1 MNKLDEDSKKTLKEN
16 FESFDKELDA
26 IIFRGINPSE
36 LDDKEHGFYA
46 VANPIL
52 KNSFVETGIVK
63 KIKKYDFE
71 SINAILKKFLVQFYE
86 IMSVKEDF
94 SNP

>member
-1 MNKLDEDSKKTLKEN
+1 MDENSKKSLKEI

-36 LDDKEHGFYA
+36 LDNKEHGFYA

-71 SINAILKKFLVQFYE
+71 SINAILKKFLVQFSE
-86 IMSVKEDF
+86 IMSVIEDF

>member
-1 MNKLDEDSKKTLKEN
+1 MNKLDENSKKTLKEI
-16 FESFDKELDA
+16 FKSFDKELDA

-36 LDDKEHGFYA
+36 LDNKEHGFYA

-63 KIKKYDFE
+63 RIKKYDFE
-71 SINAILKKFLVQFYE
+71 SINAILKKFLVQFSE

>member
-1 MNKLDEDSKKTLKEN
+1 MDENSKKTLKEI

-26 IIFRGINPSE
+26 IIFRGINPNE
-36 LDDKEHGFYA
+36 LDNKEHGFYA

-63 KIKKYDFE
+63 RIKKYDFE
-71 SINAILKKFLVQFYE
+71 SINAILKKFLVQFSE

>member
-1 MNKLDEDSKKTLKEN
+1 MNKLDENSKKKLKDI
-16 FESFDKELDA
+16 FDSFDKELDA

-71 SINAILKKFLVQFYE
+71 SINAILKKFLVQF
-86 IMSVKEDF
+86 
-94 SNP
+94 

>member
-1 MNKLDEDSKKTLKEN
+1 MNKLDEDSKKTLKEI
-16 FESFDKELDA
+16 FKSFDKELDA

-36 LDDKEHGFYA
+36 LDNKEHGFYA

-71 SINAILKKFLVQFYE
+71 SINAILKKFLVQF
-86 IMSVKEDF
+86 
-94 SNP
+94 

>member
-1 MNKLDEDSKKTLKEN
+1 MNNLDENSKKTLKEI

-26 IIFRGINPSE
+26 IIFRGINPNE
-36 LDDKEHGFYA
+36 FDDKEHGFYA

-71 SINAILKKFLVQFYE
+71 SINAILKKFLVQF
-86 IMSVKEDF
+86 
-94 SNP
+94 

>member
-1 MNKLDEDSKKTLKEN
+1 MDENSKKTLKEN
-16 FESFDKELDA
+16 FESLDKELDA
-26 IIFRGINPSE
+26 IIFRGVNPSE
-36 LDDKEHGFYA
+36 LENKEHGFYA

-71 SINAILKKFLVQFYE
+71 SINAILKKFLVQFSE

>member
-1 MNKLDEDSKKTLKEN
+1 MDEDSKKTLKEI
-16 FESFDKELDA
+16 FKSFDKELDA
-26 IIFRGINPSE
+26 IIFRGINASE
-36 LDDKEHGFYA
+36 LENKEHGFYA

>member
-26 IIFRGINPSE
+26 IIFRRVNPSE
-36 LDDKEHGFYA
+36 LENKEHGFYA

-63 KIKKYDFE
+63 RIKKYDFE
-71 SINAILKKFLVQFYE
+71 SINAILKKFLVQFSE

>member
-1 MNKLDEDSKKTLKEN
+1 VNKLDENSKKTLKEI

-26 IIFRGINPSE
+26 IIFRGINPNE
-36 LDDKEHGFYA
+36 LDNKEHGFYA

-63 KIKKYDFE
+63 RIKKYDFE
-71 SINAILKKFLVQFYE
+71 SINAILKKFLVQFSE

>member
-1 MNKLDEDSKKTLKEN
+1 VNKLDEDSKKTLKEN
-16 FESFDKELDA
+16 FESLDKELDA
-26 IIFRGINPSE
+26 IIFRGVNPSE
-36 LDDKEHGFYA
+36 LENKEHGFYA

-52 KNSFVETGIVK
+52 KNSFVETGILK
-63 KIKKYDFE
+63 RIKKYDFE
-71 SINAILKKFLVQFYE
+71 SINAILKKFLVQFSE

>member
-1 MNKLDEDSKKTLKEN
+1 VNKLDENPKKTLKEI

-26 IIFRGINPSE
+26 IIFRGINPKE
-36 LDDKEHGFYA
+36 LENKEHGFYA

-52 KNSFVETGIVK
+52 KNSFVETGIVR

-71 SINAILKKFLVQFYE
+71 SINAILKKFLVQF
-86 IMSVKEDF
+86 
-94 SNP
+94 

>member
-1 MNKLDEDSKKTLKEN
+1 MNKLDEKSKKTLKEN

-63 KIKKYDFE
+63 RIKKYDFE

-86 IMSVKEDF
+86 IISVKEDF

>member
-36 LDDKEHGFYA
+36 LDNKEHGFYA
-46 VANPIL
+46 VANSIL

-63 KIKKYDFE
+63 RIKKYDFE
-71 SINAILKKFLVQFYE
+71 SINAILKKFLVLFAK
-86 IMSVKEDF
+86 IMIVKEDF

>member
-1 MNKLDEDSKKTLKEN
+1 VNKLDEDSKKTLKEN

>member
-1 MNKLDEDSKKTLKEN
+1 MNKLDENSKKTLKEI
-16 FESFDKELDA
+16 FKSFDKELDA
-26 IIFRGINPSE
+26 IIFRGIIPNE
-36 LDDKEHGFYA
+36 LDNKEHGFYS
-46 VANPIL
+46 VANSIL
-52 KNSFVETGIVK
+52 KNRFVEIGIVR

-71 SINAILKKFLVQFYE
+71 SINAILKKFLVQFSE

>member
-1 MNKLDEDSKKTLKEN
+1 MNKLDENSKKTLKEI

-26 IIFRGINPSE
+26 IIFRGINPNE
-36 LDDKEHGFYA
+36 LDDKEHGFNA

-63 KIKKYDFE
+63 RIKKYDFE
-71 SINAILKKFLVQFYE
+71 SINAILKKFLVQFSLKNS
-86 IMSVKEDF
+86 IIKSKMH
-94 SNP
+94 

>member
-1 MNKLDEDSKKTLKEN
+1 VNKLDENSKKTLKEN

-26 IIFRGINPSE
+26 IIFRGINPNE
-36 LDDKEHGFYA
+36 LDNKEHGFYA

-63 KIKKYDFE
+63 RIKKYDFE
-71 SINAILKKFLVQFYE
+71 SINAILKKFLVQFSE

>member
-16 FESFDKELDA
+16 FESLDKELDA
-26 IIFRGINPSE
+26 IIFRGVNPSE
-36 LDDKEHGFYA
+36 LENKEHGFYA

-52 KNSFVETGIVK
+52 KNSFVETGILK
-63 KIKKYDFE
+63 RIKKYDFE
-71 SINAILKKFLVQFYE
+71 SINAILKKFLVQFSE